1 MKPSRG
7 DIRIARKI
15 VAAFM
20 LPAFFVFS
28 TSCVYRI
35 QQRDFAA
42 VARKGPKARIL
53 GVQTKAREYFE
64 FSEARPARIS
74 GGNVVGETLKTV
86 EFDRADIAH
95 VLMADETR
103 PGEVTTKDGKT
114 YRVLTSRS
122 VGDKLVCQTYVPVL
136 IPLPE
141 IQLAWVK
148 TANTGASILRGLGYA
163 LVVTLVIALLAVTED
178 EGVLDSLADSGGEE
192 APPPV
197 YKDFWES
204 YFVDAE
210 LHGAAPGQGFT
221 ITEWTAADCTPESG
235 GRARFLFGNELNE
248 PKSTDMLKII
258 VVDHPPKTGIA
269 QDFRGVIHTVSDPL
283 PPRRGRDRRGTDILP
298 LVVRNDKLVW
308 ASPEE
313 ERDPKKKEDLRDELV
328 FEFPKPPGVKK
339 AKLLVN
345 ATNTMW
351 AAHFA
356 AMFLGVTGG
365 NVPERLADP
374 GRPDMSG
381 GRARDWY
388 REEEFYKLRVWVE
401 TKNGW
406 QPRQTI
412 YGGGPFVP
420 RDKLCVLDIGDV
432 SGPTLKIKL
441 MPPVNFWVIDRL
453 AVDYSKDAPVEV
465 NEVSPESATAPGLD
479 SEVVKAAL
487 AEADGR
493 YLDLPSPNDKVE
505 ITFFS
510 PPLRAGLARSVIL
523 QTVSRYEIRPGELGT
538 PPGEIAG
545 KLTGEPGFA
554 ARYALEEYMK
564 WEAGLRAKIK
574 KAARPGIISG
584 N

>member
-1 MKPSRG
+1 MEPSRG
-7 DIRIARKI
+7 EIRIARKI
-15 VAAFM
+15 VSAFM

-35 QQRDFAA
+35 QQKNFSA
-42 VARKGPKARIL
+42 VARKGPRARIL

-64 FSEARPARIS
+64 FSEAGPARIS

-86 EFDRADIAH
+86 EFDRADIANIFI
-95 VLMADETR
+95 ADEAR

-122 VGDKLVCQTYVPVL
+122 VGDKLVCQAYMPVL

-148 TANTGASILRGLGYA
+148 TPNTGASILQGLGYA
-163 LVVTLVIALLAVTED
+163 LVITLVIALLAVTED
-178 EGVLDSLADSGGEE
+178 EGVPNSLADSGGEE

-204 YFVDAE
+204 YFIDAE
-210 LHGAAPGQGFT
+210 LHGATPGQGFT
-221 ITEWTAADCTPESG
+221 ITEWTAVDSSPESG

-248 PKSTDMLKII
+248 PKSTDMLKIMVI
-258 VVDHPPKTGIA
+258 DHPPKTSIV
-269 QDFRGVIHTVSDPL
+269 QDFKGVIHTVSDPL
-283 PPRRGRDRRGTDILP
+283 APRKVRDRHGTDILP
-298 LVVRNDKLVW
+298 LVARNDKLVW
-308 ASPEE
+308 TSPEE
-313 ERDPKKKEDLRDELV
+313 ERNPKKKEDLRDELV

-356 AMFLGVTGG
+356 GMFLGVKAGG
-365 NVPERLADP
+365 ISERQADP
-374 GRPDMSG
+374 GQADMSG

-441 MPPVNFWVIDRL
+441 MPPANFWVIDRL
-453 AVDYSKDAPVEV
+453 AVDYSKDVPVEV
-465 NEVSPESATAPGLD
+465 NEVSPESASAPGLD
-479 SEVVKAAL
+479 SEAVKAAL
-487 AEADGR
+487 AGADGR
-493 YLDLPSPNDKVE
+493 YLDLPSPNDRVE

-510 PPLRAGLARSVIL
+510 PPLKTGLERSVIVE
-523 QTVSRYEIRPGELGT
+523 TVSRYEIRPGELGT
-538 PPGEIAG
+538 FPGQIAG

-564 WEAGLRAKIK
+564 WVAGLRAKIK
-574 KAARPGIISG
+574 KAGEPAITFG